1 MSPAWLTKFW
11 SDPVVDSRQA
21 TSADDSPA
29 LLCDVLLAMAAFAT
43 APIDL
48 GGLWIRGWHGPRRD
62 ALINVLGRWASSP
75 PRRINH
81 NTDPAQLH
89 EGMELADAIG
99 SGTLVRRAGLLA
111 ELEGGILLLAMAE
124 RATQALLGPIAMAL
138 DERRLAMVALDESLP
153 DEQGLLPAMAERL
166 SLVIDLRDEA
176 SLWPVSS
183 DLSRLPEARQWGA
196 RLAMARR
203 EWRQVRLDGDALREI
218 LKACAALGID
228 SMRAPLLASNL
239 ARVSA
244 SLHGRSSVEVDDLG
258 FAIRLCLLPRA
269 RQMPVA
275 EVADARADGDEGSE
289 PQAQDAVPEPPSPRN
304 EAPAARPESLA
315 PEIPPPATP
324 QPPDL
329 PESADA
335 PHGNPDEDT
344 PRPLPDGASERLI
357 EAALAALPPGVL
369 ALLAGSIAAQAGRGQ
384 GVSGAGLL
392 GARGRGRGRPA
403 GSVRRAPR
411 SGERLHLLASIRAAV
426 PFQPLR
432 RQQAAVRERLGL
444 SPGLTPDR
452 IEQTGLQAGGQ
463 DGNRLHLRPDD
474 LHVHREKR
482 RRGNTTVFVVD
493 ASGSMALQRLSE
505 AKGAVE
511 VLLAECYVRRDRVAL
526 VSFRGK
532 GADLL
537 LTPTRSLVAAR
548 RSLTALP
555 GGGGS
560 PVASGLE
567 LAARL
572 VAQVRRAGD
581 NTTLVV
587 LTDGRANL
595 TRAGQPGRQQAGEEA
610 RQVARQL
617 ATLADRRL
625 LIDTSVRPDPA
636 ARSLAEALHGVY
648 LPMPFAQAR
657 AIGEAVTRAVAPPRG

>member
-1 MSPAWLTKFW
+1 MTEPGNTHGGESTA
-11 SDPVVDSRQA
+11 RAQHA
-21 TSADDSPA
+21 EAAEA
-29 LLCDVLLAMAAFAT
+29 LLADVLLAVAAVAT
-43 APIDL
+43 APLAL

-62 ALINVLGRWASSP
+62 ALIGLLGRWSERS

-81 NTDPAQLH
+81 STDPTQLH
-89 EGMELADAIG
+89 EGMELAGTIG
-99 SGTLVRRAGLLA
+99 TGRLVRRAGLLA
-111 ELEGGILLLAMAE
+111 DVEGGLLLLAMAE
-124 RATQALLGPIAMAL
+124 RAGQALLGPLAMAL
-138 DERRLAMVALDESLP
+138 DDGRMGLVVLDESLA
-153 DEQGLLPAMAERL
+153 DEQGLLPAVGERL
-166 SLVIDLRDEA
+166 ALVIDLRDEA
-176 SLWPVSS
+176 GLWPVSL
-183 DLSRLPEARQWGA
+183 DLDTLPAAQRWAARIAGA
-196 RLAMARR
+196 RGQ
-203 EWRQVRLDGDALREI
+203 WPQVRLDRDALAEI

-228 SMRAPLLASNL
+228 SMRAPLLAANL

-244 SLHGRSSVEVDDLG
+244 ALHGRESVEVDDLG
-258 FAIRLCLLPRA
+258 LAIRLCLLPRA
-269 RQMPVA
+269 RQMPVSSNEEA
-275 EVADARADGDEGSE
+275 QADNTQTEETPSE
-289 PQAQDAVPEPPSPRN
+289 EPPPEPWPAPEAQDPAQAAQPEPPPVVPA
-304 EAPAARPESLA
+304 EAPQEAVPPESE
-315 PEIPPPATP
+315 PT
-324 QPPDL
+324 
-329 PESADA
+329 
-335 PHGNPDEDT
+335 DETDK
-344 PRPLPDGASERLI
+344 PIPDGASERLI
-357 EAALAALPPGVL
+357 EAALAGLPPGVL

-392 GARGRGRGRPA
+392 GAKGRGRGRPV

-411 SGERLHLLASIRAAV
+411 SGERLHLLATIRASV

-432 RQQAAVRERLGL
+432 RQQAAALAA
-444 SPGLTPDR
+444 
-452 IEQTGLQAGGQ
+452 TGLQGAGG
-463 DGNRLHLRPDD
+463 DGAGPAGQQRIHLRPDD

-567 LAARL
+567 MAAR
-572 VAQVRRAGD
+572 VIAQVRRAGD
-581 NTTLVV
+581 STTLVV

-617 ATLADRRL
+617 AALADQRL

-636 ARSLAEALHGVY
+636 ARTLAQALQGTY

-657 AIGEAVTRAVAPPRG
+657 AIGEVVGRAVAPPRR